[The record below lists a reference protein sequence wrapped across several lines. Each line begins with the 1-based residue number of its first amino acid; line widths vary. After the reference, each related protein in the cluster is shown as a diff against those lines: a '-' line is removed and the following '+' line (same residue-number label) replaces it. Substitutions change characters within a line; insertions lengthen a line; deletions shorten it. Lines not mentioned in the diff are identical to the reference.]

1 MSTIGYGTCVD
12 RFSLQVE
19 ELARMTRFFDNLDS
33 LYHDKIG
40 TLYDEFSL
48 AIPLRFG
55 KINVGLWSDEAIE
68 EIKGASQIAAE
79 VLNETRIH
87 PKPYQPKGIAEV
99 KQQVKA
105 IEKAM
110 LGHMI
115 DDFAGCAC
123 PSFCEEQK

>member
-1 MSTIGYGTCVD
+1 METIGYGACVD

-40 TLYDEFSL
+40 TLYDEFNL

-55 KINVGLWSDEAIE
+55 KENVGLWSVEAIE

-79 VLNETRIH
+79 VLNDIRIH

-99 KQQVKA
+99 KQQVKG
-105 IEKAM
+105 IQKVM
-110 LGHMI
+110 LTDMI
-115 DDFAGCAC
+115 GDFAGCAC
-123 PSFCEEQK
+123 PSFSREVS